1 MRTRRSWGAHLCDHT
16 DAPHDDRG
24 FGLSPTHSAQSRG
37 DKDFPSQVLD
47 AQVPPSSVE
56 YSELQGRGWELTVHS
71 QHVHLPP
78 PDARHDPVSHHCAVD
93 DSLGP
98 DVAITAR
105 CHLAIPDHREG
116 KQGSEPGVSHP
127 LWMV

>member
-37 DKDFPSQVLD
+37 DKDFPSQVLN
-47 AQVPPSSVE
+47 AQVPPSRVQ
-56 YSELQGRGWELTVHS
+56 YSELQERGGSSLSTPSLSASH
-71 QHVHLPP
+71 
-78 PDARHDPVSHHCAVD
+78 PDARHDPVSHHCAMD
-93 DSLGP
+93 DSLGT
-98 DVAITAR
+98 DVAITAC

-116 KQGSEPGVSHP
+116 KQGSEPRASHP